1 MALQTITLNLSESVY
16 ERIKM
21 MAHAVL
27 LSPEELLTQSISFF
41 LPAFESDLPSN
52 LQRNIAK
59 LALLND
65 LQLWKTAN
73 FVMEMNKQRQFEELA
88 ELKKHRSLTEEEQ
101 IKLEELMA
109 EAEQIML
116 CKAEARR
123 LLKKLKKSDDN
134 GLKPHD

>member
-16 ERIKM
+16 ERLKM

-27 LSPEELLTQSISFF
+27 LSPEDLLTQSISFF
-41 LPAFESDLPSN
+41 LPAFESDMPSN

-59 LALLND
+59 LVLLND

-73 FVMEMNKQRQFEELA
+73 SVMEMNKQRQFEELA

-101 IKLEELMA
+101 TKLEELMA
-109 EAEQIML
+109 EAEQLML

-123 LLKKLKKSDDN
+123 LLSQRGHIVFPSYISD
-134 GLKPHD
+134 

>member
-1 MALQTITLNLSESVY
+1 MKTYWILRMSINVFSIVRY
-16 ERIKM
+16 EYYSNGCAAI
-21 MAHAVL
+21 
-27 LSPEELLTQSISFF
+27 ELLTQSILFF

-52 LQRNIAK
+52 LQRNIVK
-59 LALLND
+59 LALSND

-73 FVMEMNKQRQFEELA
+73 SVMELNRQRQLEELA
-88 ELKKHRSLTEEEQ
+88 ELKKHRLLTEEEQ
-101 IKLEELMA
+101 TKLEELIA